1 MEYKAMD
8 VKTLLD
14 IVDNRMKSNDGNPT
28 THSFLFELQQALM
41 RLQEYEWKEKENIS
55 KIRNNIEKNA

>member
-1 MEYKAMD
+1 MD